1 MAFDIGINFRATA
14 EYVTDPANTTYSLGE
29 GYPTTRG
36 GATFGWIDLPLGNIR
51 NRSASVDPR
60 IAGIN
65 YHTNASKKK
74 FQLDLPASGSVDI
87 YCAVGDAK
95 QAALSGYMEVFDNTT
110 SLGVIVSK
118 HLSMPSDV
126 FYDATDTSYSAASWP
141 GSNAKATFTFA
152 TTTLVVAVSPGD
164 SVGSNFVIS
173 HLRAI
178 QSASGITLTGT
189 SSTEINTANTA
200 AVTQAHVLAGAVSSQ
215 AHAAGAGAI
224 TQGQLLAAAASA
236 QANTAGTGSI
246 ALATVLTGAASIQ
259 ANAASSDAIIQTH
272 VLTASTSTQNG
283 TSSAIA
289 ITQVHVLAAAASTQG
304 NLGGIDAITLGSGD
318 LVGAPSTQENI
329 SANVTIS
336 VTRTLTAPASTQ
348 ANLSGTGA
356 ISDGIVVE
364 AALTTGVAETVRIKK
379 PGIPAGTPEWLKTM
393 LEILTGRRG
402 NRIEA
407 PRFQALTF
415 STMPTRAECEALYRY
430 TNTVRDSLEQLI
442 NRMDG

>member
-118 HLSMPSDV
+118 RLSMPSDV

-200 AVTQAHVLAGAVSSQ
+200 AVTQAHVLAGAASSQ
-215 AHAAGAGAI
+215 ANI
-224 TQGQLLAAAASA
+224 
-236 QANTAGTGSI
+236 AGTGSI
-246 ALATVLTGAASIQ
+246 AQATVLTGAASIQ

-289 ITQVHVLAAAASTQG
+289 ITQVYVLAATASTQG

-318 LVGAPSTQENI
+318 LVGAPSTQGNI
-329 SANVTIS
+329 SANVAIS
-336 VTRTLTAPASTQ
+336 VTRTLSAAASTQ

-364 AALTTGVAETVRIKK
+364 AALTTGIAETVRIKK

-407 PRFQALTF
+407 PQFQALTF
-415 STMPTRAECEALYRY
+415 SAMPTRAECEALYRY

>member
-51 NRSASVDPR
+51 NRSTSVDPR

-74 FQLDLPASGSVDI
+74 FQLDLPASGFVDI
-87 YCAVGDAK
+87 SCAVGDAK

-126 FYDATDTSYSAASWP
+126 FYDATDTSYSAANWP
-141 GSNAKATFTFA
+141 GSNAKATFTYA

-173 HLRAI
+173 HLRAV

-189 SSTEINTANTA
+189 NSMEVNTANTA
-200 AVTQAHVLAGAVSSQ
+200 AVTQAHVLAVAASSQ
-215 AHAAGAGAI
+215 ANI
-224 TQGQLLAAAASA
+224 
-236 QANTAGTGSI
+236 AGTGTI
-246 ALATVLTGAASIQ
+246 AQATVLTGAASIQ

-272 VLTASTSTQNG
+272 VLTAST
-283 TSSAIA
+283 
-289 ITQVHVLAAAASTQG
+289 
-304 NLGGIDAITLGSGD
+304 
-318 LVGAPSTQENI
+318 
-329 SANVTIS
+329 
-336 VTRTLTAPASTQ
+336 
-348 ANLSGTGA
+348 
-356 ISDGIVVE
+356 
-364 AALTTGVAETVRIKK
+364 
-379 PGIPAGTPEWLKTM
+379 
-393 LEILTGRRG
+393 
-402 NRIEA
+402 
-407 PRFQALTF
+407 
-415 STMPTRAECEALYRY
+415 
-430 TNTVRDSLEQLI
+430 
-442 NRMDG
+442 